1 MATTKNTKDKGKD
14 KTPPD
19 PNALRVELQHG
30 DSQSEKL
37 AALATD
43 GALTAI
49 TLQAYSGGG
58 KELGVTELLAAMRK
72 AGDETVAGDMG
83 RFERVLTHQFLT
95 LDALFNNLAQRSG
108 RQDSFKGIEVLMRL
122 ALKAQSQARATAE
135 TLALMK
141 NPMPYI
147 KQANIANGPQ
157 QVNNGTPASAG
168 KNQSPPNELLEHQHG
183 NTLDIG
189 TQAAAG
195 LIQGYRGADAAG
207 TQGAVPGA
215 GNGGDPG
222 IDEEPHALHS
232 ASQHCQRPPAGQQRH
247 SRERGEKSK
256 STKRTIGAPA
266 WQHPGHWNAG
276 SGRPS

>member
-1 MATTKNTKDKGKD
+1 M
-14 KTPPD
+14 
-19 PNALRVELQHG
+19 
-30 DSQSEKL
+30 
-37 AALATD
+37 
-43 GALTAI
+43 
-49 TLQAYSGGG
+49 
-58 KELGVTELLAAMRK
+58 TELLTAMRK

-83 RFERVLTHQFLT
+83 RFERVLTNQFLT

-147 KQANIANGPQ
+147 RQANIANGPQ

-189 TQAAAG
+189 AQAAAG
-195 LIQGYRGADAAG
+195 RADPAMATVEAKHRPTNTRG
-207 TQGAVPGA
+207 
-215 GNGGDPG
+215 
-222 IDEEPHALHS
+222 
-232 ASQHCQRPPAGQQRH
+232 
-247 SRERGEKSK
+247 
-256 STKRTIGAPA
+256 
-266 WQHPGHWNAG
+266 
-276 SGRPS
+276 

>member
-1 MATTKNTKDKGKD
+1 MATTKSTKGNDKAQ
-14 KTPPD
+14 PD
-19 PNALRVELQHG
+19 PNALRVEVQP
-30 DSQSEKL
+30 DDNKSEKL

-157 QVNNGTPASAG
+157 QVNNGVRAG
-168 KNQSPPNELLEHQHG
+168 KNQNPPNELLEHQHG
-183 NTLDIG
+183 NTMDIR
-189 TQAAAG
+189 AAAATG
-195 LIQGYRGADAAG
+195 RANPAMA
-207 TQGAVPGA
+207 TVEAK
-215 GNGGDPG
+215 
-222 IDEEPHALHS
+222 H
-232 ASQHCQRPPAGQQRH
+232 RPTNTR
-247 SRERGEKSK
+247 R
-256 STKRTIGAPA
+256 
-266 WQHPGHWNAG
+266 
-276 SGRPS
+276 

>member
-14 KTPPD
+14 QTPTD
-19 PNALRVELQHG
+19 PNALRVEVHPG
-30 DSQSEKL
+30 DSASEKL

-49 TLQAYSGGG
+49 TLQAYAGGG
-58 KELGVTELLAAMRK
+58 KELGVTELLTAMRK

-122 ALKAQSQARATAE
+122 ALKAQAQARATAE
-135 TLALMK
+135 TLALIK

-147 KQANIANGPQ
+147 RQANIANGPQ
-157 QVNNGTPASAG
+157 QVNNGSFQNSTRTRASAA
-168 KNQSPPNELLEHQHG
+168 KTQTPPNELLEHQHG

-189 TQAAAG
+189 AQAAAG
-195 LIQGYRGADAAG
+195 RANKKLETVG
-207 TQGAVPGA
+207 
-215 GNGGDPG
+215 
-222 IDEEPHALHS
+222 
-232 ASQHCQRPPAGQQRH
+232 
-247 SRERGEKSK
+247 
-256 STKRTIGAPA
+256 
-266 WQHPGHWNAG
+266 
-276 SGRPS
+276 

>member
-1 MATTKNTKDKGKD
+1 MAATKNTKDKGMD

-19 PNALRVELQHG
+19 PNALRVEVRPDDNH
-30 DSQSEKL
+30 SEKL
-37 AALATD
+37 AELATE

-49 TLQAYSGGG
+49 TLQAYAGGG

-83 RFERVLTHQFLT
+83 RLERVLTHQFLT

-147 KQANIANGPQ
+147 RQANIANGPQ
-157 QVNNGTPASAG
+157 QVNNGTPTGAG
-168 KNQSPPNELLEHQHG
+168 KTQSKPNELLEHQHD
-183 NTLDIG
+183 NTLDIRAA
-189 TQAAAG
+189 AAAG
-195 LIQGYRGADAAG
+195 RTDPAMAAVEAKHRPANTRG
-207 TQGAVPGA
+207 
-215 GNGGDPG
+215 
-222 IDEEPHALHS
+222 
-232 ASQHCQRPPAGQQRH
+232 
-247 SRERGEKSK
+247 
-256 STKRTIGAPA
+256 
-266 WQHPGHWNAG
+266 
-276 SGRPS
+276 

>member
-1 MATTKNTKDKGKD
+1 MATGKSTKGKNNAQA
-14 KTPPD
+14 D
-19 PNALRVELQHG
+19 PHALRVDIQP
-30 DSQSEKL
+30 DDNQSEKL
-37 AALATD
+37 AELATD

-49 TLQAYSGGG
+49 TLQAFAGGG
-58 KELGVTELLAAMRK
+58 PELGVTELLAAMRK
-72 AGDETVAGDMG
+72 AGDETVVGDMG

-108 RQDSFKGIEVLMRL
+108 RQESFKGIEVLMRL

-183 NTLDIG
+183 NTLDIRA
-189 TQAAAG
+189 QA
-195 LIQGYRGADAAG
+195 
-207 TQGAVPGA
+207 T
-215 GNGGDPG
+215 
-222 IDEEPHALHS
+222 
-232 ASQHCQRPPAGQQRH
+232 
-247 SRERGEKSK
+247 
-256 STKRTIGAPA
+256 
-266 WQHPGHWNAG
+266 
-276 SGRPS
+276 SGRADPAMATLEAKHRPTNTRG

>member
-1 MATTKNTKDKGKD
+1 MATNKNTKD

-19 PNALRVELQHG
+19 PNALRIEVQP
-30 DSQSEKL
+30 DDNRSEKL

-49 TLQAYSGGG
+49 TLQAYAGGG
-58 KELGVTELLAAMRK
+58 KELGVTELLAAMRQ

-147 KQANIANGPQ
+147 RQANIANGPQ
-157 QVNNGTPASAG
+157 QVNNGIPTSAG
-168 KNQSPPNELLEHQHG
+168 KNQSHPNELLEHQHG

-189 TQAAAG
+189 ATATAG
-195 LIQGYRGADAAG
+195 RADPAMATVEAKHRTAVRRGKG
-207 TQGAVPGA
+207 TIKP
-215 GNGGDPG
+215 
-222 IDEEPHALHS
+222 
-232 ASQHCQRPPAGQQRH
+232 
-247 SRERGEKSK
+247 
-256 STKRTIGAPA
+256 
-266 WQHPGHWNAG
+266 
-276 SGRPS
+276 

>member
-1 MATTKNTKDKGKD
+1 MAAKKS
-14 KTPPD
+14 TPPKSAKVSKASPPSRRAKSD
-19 PNALRVELQHG
+19 PNALRVEVQP
-30 DSQSEKL
+30 DDNQSEKL
-37 AALATD
+37 AELATD

-49 TLQAYSGGG
+49 TLQAYAGGG

-72 AGDETVAGDMG
+72 AGAETVAGDMG

-157 QVNNGTPASAG
+157 QVNNGQQATGAG
-168 KNQSPPNELLEHQHG
+168 NFQSEPNKLLEADHG
-183 NTLDIG
+183 QRLDIG
-189 TQAAAG
+189 AQAAA
-195 LIQGYRGADAAG
+195 
-207 TQGAVPGA
+207 
-215 GNGGDPG
+215 
-222 IDEEPHALHS
+222 
-232 ASQHCQRPPAGQQRH
+232 
-247 SRERGEKSK
+247 SRANQKLETVG
-256 STKRTIGAPA
+256 
-266 WQHPGHWNAG
+266 
-276 SGRPS
+276 

>member
-1 MATTKNTKDKGKD
+1 MATTKNTKGKTKD

-19 PNALRVELQHG
+19 PNALRVEVQP
-30 DSQSEKL
+30 DDNRSEKL
-37 AALATD
+37 AAMATA
-43 GALTAI
+43 GAFTAA
-49 TLQAYSGGG
+49 TMHTYTGAG
-58 KELGVTELLAAMRK
+58 EALGVTELLAAMRK

-108 RQDSFKGIEVLMRL
+108 RQESFKGIEVLMRM

-141 NPMPYI
+141 NPMPFI

-157 QVNNGTPASAG
+157 QINNGTPTSAG

-195 LIQGYRGADAAG
+195 RADPAMATVEAKHRPTNTRG
-207 TQGAVPGA
+207 
-215 GNGGDPG
+215 
-222 IDEEPHALHS
+222 
-232 ASQHCQRPPAGQQRH
+232 
-247 SRERGEKSK
+247 
-256 STKRTIGAPA
+256 
-266 WQHPGHWNAG
+266 
-276 SGRPS
+276 

>member
-19 PNALRVELQHG
+19 PNALRVEVHPG
-30 DSQSEKL
+30 DSPSEKL

-43 GALTAI
+43 GALT
-49 TLQAYSGGG
+49 
-58 KELGVTELLAAMRK
+58 AMRK

-147 KQANIANGPQ
+147 RQANIANGPQ

-189 TQAAAG
+189 AAATAG
-195 LIQGYRGADAAG
+195 RVDPAMATVEAKHRPTNTRG
-207 TQGAVPGA
+207 
-215 GNGGDPG
+215 
-222 IDEEPHALHS
+222 
-232 ASQHCQRPPAGQQRH
+232 
-247 SRERGEKSK
+247 
-256 STKRTIGAPA
+256 
-266 WQHPGHWNAG
+266 
-276 SGRPS
+276 

>member
-1 MATTKNTKDKGKD
+1 MATTKNTKGKG

-19 PNALRVELQHG
+19 PNALRVEVQP
-30 DSQSEKL
+30 DDNRSEKL

-49 TLQAYSGGG
+49 TLQAYAGGG

-122 ALKAQSQARATAE
+122 ALKAQAQARATAE
-135 TLALMK
+135 TLALIK

-147 KQANIANGPQ
+147 RQANIAHGHQ
-157 QVNNGTPASAG
+157 QVNNGQTLTGAG
-168 KNQSPPNELLEHQHG
+168 NFQSEPNKLLEAQHG

-189 TQAAAG
+189 AQAAAVRANQKLETVG
-195 LIQGYRGADAAG
+195 
-207 TQGAVPGA
+207 
-215 GNGGDPG
+215 
-222 IDEEPHALHS
+222 
-232 ASQHCQRPPAGQQRH
+232 
-247 SRERGEKSK
+247 
-256 STKRTIGAPA
+256 
-266 WQHPGHWNAG
+266 
-276 SGRPS
+276 

>member
-1 MATTKNTKDKGKD
+1 MQ
-14 KTPPD
+14 PD
-19 PNALRVELQHG
+19 DNR
-30 DSQSEKL
+30 SEKL

-49 TLQAYSGGG
+49 TLQAYAGGG

-83 RFERVLTHQFLT
+83 RFERVLTNQFLT

-147 KQANIANGPQ
+147 KQANMTTGPQ
-157 QVNNGTPASAG
+157 QVNNTYAGTPSHSGIQSGAG
-168 KNQSPPNELLEHQHG
+168 NSRSEPNKLLEADHG
-183 NTLDIG
+183 QRLDIG
-189 TQAAAG
+189 AQAAAG
-195 LIQGYRGADAAG
+195 RANQKLETVG
-207 TQGAVPGA
+207 
-215 GNGGDPG
+215 
-222 IDEEPHALHS
+222 
-232 ASQHCQRPPAGQQRH
+232 
-247 SRERGEKSK
+247 
-256 STKRTIGAPA
+256 
-266 WQHPGHWNAG
+266 
-276 SGRPS
+276 

>member
-19 PNALRVELQHG
+19 PNALRVEVQPD
-30 DSQSEKL
+30 DSHSEKL
-37 AALATD
+37 AELATD

-49 TLQAYSGGG
+49 TLQAYAGGG

-147 KQANIANGPQ
+147 RQANIANGPQ
-157 QVNNGTPASAG
+157 QVNNGQSATG
-168 KNQSPPNELLEHQHG
+168 AGNFQTEPNKLLEADHG
-183 NTLDIG
+183 ERLDFG
-189 TQAAAG
+189 AQAAAG
-195 LIQGYRGADAAG
+195 RGNQALEAV
-207 TQGAVPGA
+207 GAVHRS
-215 GNGGDPG
+215 
-222 IDEEPHALHS
+222 ID
-232 ASQHCQRPPAGQQRH
+232 
-247 SRERGEKSK
+247 
-256 STKRTIGAPA
+256 T
-266 WQHPGHWNAG
+266 
-276 SGRPS
+276 

>member
-147 KQANIANGPQ
+147 RQANIANGPQ
-157 QVNNGTPASAG
+157 QVNNGQSATG
-168 KNQSPPNELLEHQHG
+168 AGNFQTEPNKLLEADHG
-183 NTLDIG
+183 ERLDFG
-189 TQAAAG
+189 AQAAAG
-195 LIQGYRGADAAG
+195 RGNQALEAV
-207 TQGAVPGA
+207 GAVHRA
-215 GNGGDPG
+215 
-222 IDEEPHALHS
+222 ID
-232 ASQHCQRPPAGQQRH
+232 
-247 SRERGEKSK
+247 
-256 STKRTIGAPA
+256 T
-266 WQHPGHWNAG
+266 
-276 SGRPS
+276 

>member
-19 PNALRVELQHG
+19 PNALRVEVHPG
-30 DSQSEKL
+30 DSPSEKL

-49 TLQAYSGGG
+49 TLQAYTSGSAG
-58 KELGVTELLAAMRK
+58 KDLGVTELPAATRK
-72 AGDETVAGDMG
+72 AAEETVAGDMD

-147 KQANIANGPQ
+147 RQANIANGPQ

-189 TQAAAG
+189 AQAAAG
-195 LIQGYRGADAAG
+195 RADPAMATVEAKHRPTNTRG
-207 TQGAVPGA
+207 
-215 GNGGDPG
+215 
-222 IDEEPHALHS
+222 
-232 ASQHCQRPPAGQQRH
+232 
-247 SRERGEKSK
+247 
-256 STKRTIGAPA
+256 
-266 WQHPGHWNAG
+266 
-276 SGRPS
+276 